1 MNSRNPASLASNKP
15 MPPKVPKAP
24 KGFSHINR
32 YWDRNQEVFAA
43 KILPGEF
50 YVSTE
55 GEMIVTVLG
64 SCISACIRDRYNNV
78 GGMNHFMLPLQKEN
92 MINENS
98 FIASESARYGNWAME
113 FLINEILKNGGNKR
127 NFEVKIFGGGKVLE
141 SMNNIDIGRK
151 NIEFV
156 QEFISNEALSLAAED
171 VGGVFP
177 RKVLYF
183 PDTGSVKVRK
193 LKSVRND
200 VVFEREEMYSRTI
213 NTKPSE
219 GDIELFD

>member
-1 MNSRNPASLASNKP
+1 MNV
-15 MPPKVPKAP
+15 MPEKFRDPVSPQPKAP

-32 YWDRNQEVFAA
+32 YWDKRQGVYAA

-64 SCISACIRDRYNNV
+64 SCISACVRDRV
-78 GGMNHFMLPLQKEN
+78 TGIGGMNHFMLPVQSDLSLNVKTN
-92 MINENS
+92 LPVS
-98 FIASESARYGNWAME
+98 ASARYGNWAME
-113 FLINEILKNGGNKR
+113 YLINEIFKNGGTKKNMEIK
-127 NFEVKIFGGGKVLE
+127 VFGGGKVLE

-156 QEFISNEALSLAAED
+156 KQFIANESLYLAAED
-171 VGGVFP
+171 VGGLYP

-193 LKSVRND
+193 LKTMRNSL
-200 VVFEREEMYSRTI
+200 VYERERDYAKSI
-213 NTKPSE
+213 NTKPSS
-219 GDIELFD
+219 GDVELF